1 MSTVVGFNI
10 GSWDNTVSSIYS
22 HQKNIKY
29 CNYDNVLTEVK
40 VSRIKENKLEEFC
53 KKLASNLRKILP
65 QIYASYNNTGIIW
78 WSQERKKPDINT
90 YFKINS

>member
-1 MSTVVGFNI
+1 MSTVVGLNI

-40 VSRIKENKLEEFC
+40 VSWIKEKLEEFC
-53 KKLASNLRKILP
+53 IKLASNLRKILP

-78 WSQERKKPDINT
+78 WSQERKKTDINT

>member
-1 MSTVVGFNI
+1 MGQ
-10 GSWDNTVSSIYS
+10 YS
-22 HQKNIKY
+22 FINLFTLEEHKY

-40 VSRIKENKLEEFC
+40 VLWIKENKLEEFC

-65 QIYASYNNTGIIW
+65 QIYASYNNTGIIYGGLRK
-78 WSQERKKPDINT
+78 EKKPDIYT